1 LIQKIAGQPLD
12 VRAREEGAAVVDG
25 VAGLRREHERFVA
38 VPVEDD
44 LGEVED
50 RLFAAVGRD
59 HLRLRIDVDAE
70 AALAP
75 ARDRLS
81 QLRQPFRERIAR
93 EWLDALDEGAADQ
106 RIRLLA
112 RVALAEVDQLH
123 AVRCQPPLRLL
134 EADEGIRAGGGENGG
149 ELHLVRRYPAPTRTG
164 EGPRRSA

>member
-1 LIQKIAGQPLD
+1 M
-12 VRAREEGAAVVDG
+12 
-25 VAGLRREHERFVA
+25 
-38 VPVEDD
+38 
-44 LGEVED
+44 ED

-112 RVALAEVDQLH
+112 RVALAEVDQPDTL
-123 AVRCQPPLRLL
+123 RSEPPFGLL
-134 EADEGIRAGGGENGG
+134 EADEGISARRGEHRR
-149 ELHLVRRYPAPTRTG
+149 ELHG
-164 EGPRRSA
+164 